1 MKKININNGVY
12 NLKKQKLLGRKM
24 KYFVRLSIIL
34 GTVIIVMSIIKF
46 QENNLK
52 HKIKGN
58 KDVQEKQQQE
68 ILDICR
74 INKVMKIYSQ
84 NDGENFYVVLE
95 NKNIYKV
102 DEDKLGNYTIGEYCK

>member
-58 KDVQEKQQQE
+58 KDVQEKQQKE

>member
-1 MKKININNGVY
+1 
-12 NLKKQKLLGRKM
+12 M
-24 KYFVRLSIIL
+24 KYFVKVLMIL
-34 GTVIIVMSIIKF
+34 GIFIIVMSIIKF

-52 HKIKGN
+52 NKAKEN
-58 KDVQEKQQQE
+58 KDIQEKQQQE

-102 DEDKLGNYTIGEYCK
+102 DEDMLGNYTIGEYCK

>member
-1 MKKININNGVY
+1 M
-12 NLKKQKLLGRKM
+12 
-24 KYFVRLSIIL
+24 
-34 GTVIIVMSIIKF
+34 IVMSIIKF

-52 HKIKGN
+52 NKAKEN
-58 KDVQEKQQQE
+58 KDIQEKQQQE

-84 NDGENFYVVLE
+84 NDGESFYVVLE

-102 DEDKLGNYTIGEYCK
+102 DEDMLGNYTIGEYCK

>member
-1 MKKININNGVY
+1 M
-12 NLKKQKLLGRKM
+12 
-24 KYFVRLSIIL
+24 IL
-34 GTVIIVMSIIKF
+34 GIFIIIMSIIKF

-52 HKIKGN
+52 NKAKEN
-58 KDVQEKQQQE
+58 KDIQEKQQQE

-84 NDGENFYVVLE
+84 NDGESFYVVLE

-102 DEDKLGNYTIGEYCK
+102 DEDMLEIIQLENIVNKLIIFLTCEKI